1 MSCRD
6 PIDTH
11 CEARFDSERL
21 AFERDRYI
29 TSTQLS
35 NRIKL
40 QLSTLLFSKT
50 LVKKDL
56 AATNKG
62 SSKAEAKENR
72 LAETGDDQAGE
83 SKDGPLDVGGPD
95 EEDEEDVSSKAQI
108 MVSADRRTR
117 ASVCHRLKSC
127 ICIDAIHC
135 GRGSSRR

>member
-1 MSCRD
+1 M
-6 PIDTH
+6 
-11 CEARFDSERL
+11 
-21 AFERDRYI
+21 
-29 TSTQLS
+29 
-35 NRIKL
+35 
-40 QLSTLLFSKT
+40 STLLFSKT

-108 MVSADRRTR
+108 MVSADGRTR
-117 ASVCHRLKSC
+117 ASVCHRLRC
-127 ICIDAIHC
+127 CTCTDAIHC